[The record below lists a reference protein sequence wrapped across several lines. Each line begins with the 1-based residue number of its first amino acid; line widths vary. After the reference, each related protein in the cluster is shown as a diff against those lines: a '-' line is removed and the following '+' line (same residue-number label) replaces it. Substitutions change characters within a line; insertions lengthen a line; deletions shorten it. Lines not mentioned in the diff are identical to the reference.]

1 MITLTKN
8 IIAFEDELY
17 YDAGQVEPAFFGNTR
32 ESVVK
37 MLEEINTSV
46 EVEREFLKSLRPSCC
61 KIFLFIISAMLL
73 LPLMFISCLDFYKR
87 KQYTIHMANAR
98 HKIESVIDKYKD
110 YLLKEKMFCIV
121 TSDSSV
127 TTRLQRKNYY
137 LTFSKGV
144 DSVPNNMMNNVIIPV
159 QISHY

>member
-17 YDAGQVEPAFFGNTR
+17 YDAGQVDPVFFGNTR

-46 EVEREFLKSLRPSCC
+46 KVEREFLKSLRPSCC

-73 LPLMFISCLDFYKR
+73 VPLMFICCLDFHKR
-87 KQYTIHMANAR
+87 KQYTIHMANVR
-98 HKIESVIDKYKD
+98 HKIGTIIDKYKD

-121 TSDSSV
+121 TYDSS
-127 TTRLQRKNYY
+127 
-137 LTFSKGV
+137 
-144 DSVPNNMMNNVIIPV
+144 
-159 QISHY
+159 